1 MKFGLMEI
9 DNFLVIGSAKVN
21 LADRGLILIQ
31 GENDDDSSALSNGA
45 GKSSLMDALC
55 WCLTGTTARGV
66 SGDEVVN
73 NKVGKDTRVMVPIIE
88 GSDTYEVVRHRKHKP
103 HKNALHLAHI
113 DAAGVRTDLTKGTD
127 KLTQEEVYK
136 ILGCGYEVFKS
147 AIYAG
152 QEQMPDLPAMTDKS
166 LKMLIEEAAGTEI
179 LEQAYKEAGQRFQKA
194 SHARDSVNRD
204 LETARDQLRAAEV
217 MAVGL
222 ADDVKRW
229 EDNQGK
235 VITDAHVVVVDLLN
249 KTRSAKADLDKLDE
263 PSVRASLAAE
273 QARLD
278 AVEAE
283 RITERKLV
291 EELSKA
297 HSAVNTASIRLNQ
310 TEENIHHERRD
321 IEKFNEKVGT
331 PCPSCGKDFCEHDI
345 EDARKLAEERVN
357 VLTLKR
363 DERAIE
369 LEDARES
376 HKTLAER
383 LEKHRAS
390 MTDISATSARIEALN
405 KLLHEIAGVKAGVA
419 RLAGQLKDAKNRL
432 EEEKK
437 REHPYAKQLE
447 RSEKEIERE
456 KTLIAELEKA
466 LEDADRKMEIAN
478 TVMKVFAP
486 AGVRAHILD
495 TVTPALN
502 DQTAKYLGTLSD
514 GNIAAT
520 WTTLVKNAKGELRE
534 KFSIE
539 VAKASGSASFAGL
552 SGGEKRKV
560 RIACALALQDLVA
573 SRATKPIDLFIGD
586 EIDQALDTNGLERLT
601 AVLEEKAR
609 ERGTVVVISHNDLKD
624 WVSQILTVRNTGG
637 IAEVKEEIS

>member
-1 MKFGLMEI
+1 MKFGIIEI

-179 LEQAYKEAGQRFQKA
+179 LEQAYKEASQRFQKA
-194 SHARDSVNRD
+194 SHARDTVNAE
-204 LETARDQLRAAEV
+204 LERARLDRISAEG
-217 MAVGL
+217 METML
-222 ADDVKRW
+222 KADITRW
-229 EDNQGK
+229 VDNQTT
-235 VITDAHVVVVDLLN
+235 VIANANVVVADLTA
-249 KTRSAKADLDKLDE
+249 KFRSAKADLDKLDE
-263 PSVRASLAAE
+263 PSARTALMKE
-273 QARLD
+273 QAKLD
-278 AVEAE
+278 AVETE
-283 RITERKLV
+283 RDIERKLV
-291 EELSKA
+291 DELTKA
-297 HSAVNTASIRLNQ
+297 DSAVNTISVRLNQ

-345 EDARKLAEERVN
+345 EDARKLAAERLD

-369 LEDARES
+369 LEDARKS
-376 HKTLAER
+376 RQTLAER
-383 LEKHRAS
+383 LKKHRAS

-405 KLLHEIAGVKAGVA
+405 KLLHEIAGVKAGVSK
-419 RLAGQLKDAKNRL
+419 LAGQLRDAMARVA
-432 EEEKK
+432 EEKK

-447 RSEKEIERE
+447 RAEKEIELAKATIE
-456 KTLIAELEKA
+456 SLEKS
-466 LEDADRKMEIAN
+466 LEEADRKLEIAN
-478 TVMKVFAP
+478 TVVKVFAP